1 MPADL
6 LLRNAFPPTST
17 SDEIS
22 LFCSARW
29 LRSAISR
36 RMRADFAE
44 TGAGGGVG
52 AAFRFEAASARLIDF
67 GFDALDELAAFAT
80 GFATTTLLFA
90 STGAGERL
98 LTGADGLAVNAFTE
112 RLETARVAEVAD
124 FFSPDFVTSLRAE
137 LLGETEEAAGL
148 LAFAFAVDCLG
159 PVTGLVATCFAA
171 VRFGIPGF
179 AAVCLTAV
187 AALTTALGRGDA
199 LLLAVAFGDF
209 LASAAGFDFETAD
222 FATAGFNAVLAS
234 LRTTV
239 AFLDFDFCFCRAATN
254 SSLVIPRTSPSP
266 ADEAMSASSCRER
279 ALKSEG
285 VFNAKL
291 PLF

>member
-1 MPADL
+1 
-6 LLRNAFPPTST
+6 
-17 SDEIS
+17 
-22 LFCSARW
+22 
-29 LRSAISR
+29 
-36 RMRADFAE
+36 
-44 TGAGGGVG
+44 
-52 AAFRFEAASARLIDF
+52 
-67 GFDALDELAAFAT
+67 
-80 GFATTTLLFA
+80 
-90 STGAGERL
+90 
-98 LTGADGLAVNAFTE
+98 
-112 RLETARVAEVAD
+112 VAD

-222 FATAGFNAVLAS
+222 FATAGFTAVLAS